1 MEQMTERKE
10 NKMGTMPVK
19 KLLITMSLP
28 MMASMLVQALY
39 NIVDSIFV
47 SRISEDALTA
57 VSLAFPIQ
65 TLMIAVAGGTGV
77 GVNALLSRS
86 LGEKKFE
93 EADRAANMGILLM
106 LISYVAFAVFG
117 IFGSKIFF
125 ESQVDASLPNAQE
138 IVSYGTS
145 YLQICLIFSFGIML
159 EMMLERILQ
168 ATGKTFFT
176 MITQGVG
183 AVVNIILD
191 PILIFGLC
199 GAPRLGIAG
208 AAAATVVGQII
219 AMSLAVFF
227 NITKNTD
234 VSLSFRKMKPHGT
247 TIGAI
252 YRVGIPSIIMQ
263 AIGSVMTYGMNKILA
278 PFSTTAVAVFGVYFK
293 LNSFIFMP
301 VFGLNNG
308 IIPIIA
314 YNYGARKKERILQ
327 TIRFGIAISVSIMFV
342 GMCIFLAI
350 PDKLLLLFDASPEM
364 LKIGKMALRIICTH
378 FMLAGCSIILM
389 STFQA
394 FGEGIA
400 SLMVSVLRQL
410 IVILPAAFILAHVFG
425 LNAIWWAFPIAEI
438 CSLTFSA
445 ILFKRLYHKKIK
457 LLN

>member
-138 IVSYGTS
+138 IVNYGTS

-168 ATGKTFFT
+168 ATGKTF
-176 MITQGVG
+176 
-183 AVVNIILD
+183 
-191 PILIFGLC
+191 
-199 GAPRLGIAG
+199 
-208 AAAATVVGQII
+208 
-219 AMSLAVFF
+219 
-227 NITKNTD
+227 
-234 VSLSFRKMKPHGT
+234 
-247 TIGAI
+247 
-252 YRVGIPSIIMQ
+252 
-263 AIGSVMTYGMNKILA
+263 
-278 PFSTTAVAVFGVYFK
+278 
-293 LNSFIFMP
+293 
-301 VFGLNNG
+301 
-308 IIPIIA
+308 
-314 YNYGARKKERILQ
+314 
-327 TIRFGIAISVSIMFV
+327 
-342 GMCIFLAI
+342 
-350 PDKLLLLFDASPEM
+350 
-364 LKIGKMALRIICTH
+364 
-378 FMLAGCSIILM
+378 
-389 STFQA
+389 
-394 FGEGIA
+394 
-400 SLMVSVLRQL
+400 
-410 IVILPAAFILAHVFG
+410 LP
-425 LNAIWWAFPIAEI
+425 
-438 CSLTFSA
+438 
-445 ILFKRLYHKKIK
+445 
-457 LLN
+457 

>member
-10 NKMGTMPVK
+10 NKMRTMPVK

-93 EADRAANMGILLM
+93 EADRAANMGFLLM

-117 IFGSKIFF
+117 IFGSRMFF
-125 ESQVDASLPNAQE
+125 ESQVDASLPNAKE

-208 AAAATVVGQII
+208 AATATVIGQII
-219 AMSLAVFF
+219 AMSLAVFL
-227 NITKNTD
+227 I
-234 VSLSFRKMKPHGT
+234 SRKIQM
-247 TIGAI
+247 
-252 YRVGIPSIIMQ
+252 YR
-263 AIGSVMTYGMNKILA
+263 
-278 PFSTTAVAVFGVYFK
+278 
-293 LNSFIFMP
+293 
-301 VFGLNNG
+301 
-308 IIPIIA
+308 
-314 YNYGARKKERILQ
+314 
-327 TIRFGIAISVSIMFV
+327 
-342 GMCIFLAI
+342 
-350 PDKLLLLFDASPEM
+350 
-364 LKIGKMALRIICTH
+364 
-378 FMLAGCSIILM
+378 
-389 STFQA
+389 
-394 FGEGIA
+394 
-400 SLMVSVLRQL
+400 
-410 IVILPAAFILAHVFG
+410 
-425 LNAIWWAFPIAEI
+425 
-438 CSLTFSA
+438 
-445 ILFKRLYHKKIK
+445 
-457 LLN
+457 